1 MEFPG
6 NSINSRINGNETKTP
21 ANTEATSGEQRVKT
35 VANGKTTNKHQTVG
49 RRFKDMFL
57 AEGNAFTGRIIED
70 IVAPKIRDMLFSVAA
85 QALDGVKQGFE
96 EVIYGPEGARDRR
109 GRTTGYGSRRNIN
122 YSQYSASSSR
132 RRPEDRPP
140 RGDSTVIRRSNRVRD
155 IIVST
160 REEGDM
166 VLEELDA
173 LIDNDNVGH
182 ATVGDY
188 YTAAGE
194 DTKPTD
200 EEWGWTDLSTARVR
214 KVAEDEYL
222 IMMPRPKP
230 IEG

>member
-1 MEFPG
+1 
-6 NSINSRINGNETKTP
+6 
-21 ANTEATSGEQRVKT
+21 
-35 VANGKTTNKHQTVG
+35 
-49 RRFKDMFL
+49 
-57 AEGNAFTGRIIED
+57 
-70 IVAPKIRDMLFSVAA
+70 
-85 QALDGVKQGFE
+85 
-96 EVIYGPEGARDRR
+96 
-109 GRTTGYGSRRNIN
+109 
-122 YSQYSASSSR
+122 
-132 RRPEDRPP
+132 
-140 RGDSTVIRRSNRVRD
+140 
-155 IIVST
+155 
-160 REEGDM
+160 M

-173 LIDNDNVGH
+173 LIDNDNVRH